1 MGPGVTSFHL
11 EIPREIRFGAG
22 AIESLRGIVEPVG
35 KSVLLVSGERW
46 LRDSPWGSRI
56 TAALDGLVVHSLRC
70 PKGEPA
76 SESIAKALE
85 AAQESRPQVI
95 VAIGGGSVIDTAK
108 ALSGLLAHGGPVE
121 RFLEGNDGSV
131 PVPGP
136 GVPWIAIPTTAGT
149 GAEVTKNAVVR
160 SRSQGVKRSMRSA
173 HLLARAVLVDPLLT
187 VSLPPS
193 VTGTAGLDAL
203 TQLVEA
209 YVSRGSNAFVRS
221 LVEGAFPGML
231 TALGG
236 LVANPSDPEL
246 RTLASYGALMSGI
259 ALANAGLGAAH
270 GFAGA
275 LGGMF
280 DIPHGLACAVLLP
293 PVLHANREVIR
304 PQLERLTSPCGR
316 EPGMDAVEWLR
327 GRVRDLLAAYGL
339 PANLRAFK
347 VGADAVEEIVRKS
360 SGSSMRGNPRELSPA
375 ERAGILSEVL

>member
-1 MGPGVTSFHL
+1 MDLGVTSFQL

-22 AIESLRGIVEPVG
+22 ALDGLRGIVEPIG
-35 KSVLLVSGERW
+35 TRVLLVSGDRW
-46 LRDSPWGSRI
+46 LGDSPWGSRI
-56 TAALDGLVVHSLRC
+56 LAALDGLTVHPVRC
-70 PKGEPA
+70 AKGEPT
-76 SESIAKALE
+76 SESIANAL
-85 AAQESRPQVI
+85 AAAEETRPQAI
-95 VAIGGGSVIDTAK
+95 VAVGGGSVIDTAK

-121 RFLEGNDGSV
+121 RFLEGNVGSV

-160 SRSQGVKRSMRSA
+160 SQSQGVKRSMRSA

-209 YVSRGSNAFVRS
+209 YVSRGSNPFVRS
-221 LVEGAFPGML
+221 IVEGAFPGMV
-231 TALGG
+231 TALRG
-236 LVANPSDPEL
+236 LAASPSDPEL
-246 RTLASYGALMSGI
+246 RALASYGALMSGI

-280 DIPHGLACAVLLP
+280 DIPHGLACAVLLS
-293 PVLHANREVIR
+293 PVLRANRDVIR
-304 PQLERLTSPCGR
+304 PYLERLTAPCGR
-316 EPGMDAVEWLR
+316 EPGSDPVEWMVAT
-327 GRVRDLLAAYGL
+327 VRDLLTAYGL
-339 PANLRAFK
+339 PDDLRAFK
-347 VGADAVEEIVRKS
+347 VGAEAVEEIVRKS